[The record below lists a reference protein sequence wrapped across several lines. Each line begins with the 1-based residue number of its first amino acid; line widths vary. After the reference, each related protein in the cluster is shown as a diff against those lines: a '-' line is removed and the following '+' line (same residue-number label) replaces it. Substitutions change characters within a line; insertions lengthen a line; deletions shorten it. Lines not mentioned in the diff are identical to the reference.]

1 MKYKAEKQ
9 KMDLFGNDSGGNV
22 GFIRKSFMTAVVI
35 KVLLSMVVS
44 NKYHDIRNAIKSRGN
59 GK

>member
-1 MKYKAEKQ
+1 
-9 KMDLFGNDSGGNV
+9 MDLFGNDSGGNV